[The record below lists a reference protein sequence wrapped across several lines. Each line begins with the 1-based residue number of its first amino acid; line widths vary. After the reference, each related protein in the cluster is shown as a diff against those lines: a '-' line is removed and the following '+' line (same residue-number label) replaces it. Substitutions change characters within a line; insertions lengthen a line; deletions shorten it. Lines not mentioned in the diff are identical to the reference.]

1 MEVDA
6 TPGNPPATL
15 KNLPYPTVVPHVSK
29 TRRARLLGWPL
40 LLLALA
46 LPACNSAAGGRHRA
60 GAQGGAPPIP
70 TASAKPATVHPSLV
84 ISGIIAPFQ
93 NVQLTNSLSEPAASV
108 AVNEGDH
115 VRRGEVIAVLDTS
128 DLQAQ
133 LESDEHNANSDASKA
148 TQSVYT
154 AQQTID
160 QAPDTVSTAREAVAQ
175 SQNNLSQAQADLARD
190 RSLESQG
197 FLSAQAMQTQ
207 QTLANV
213 YAANVRS
220 NQAAL
225 NSALIAQHT
234 NGTMQ
239 QGLQAAEV
247 SSAREDAASAR
258 AQARQIAAQ
267 ISRATIVSPVD
278 GIVVNRNI
286 NPGEYPGSRTI
297 FVLQQVDPVYA
308 ELNASSADVFRVQRG
323 AVVALKIPGEPSG
336 GYRGTVVGV
345 LGQVEPG
352 STNFTVKVIVPG
364 ADGKLAAGLP
374 VTGTISLPAASG
386 IGIPSTSFLDD
397 SHTTVMV
404 DRDDTAT
411 QITVREIAS
420 DGKTSIVTGLK
431 AGEIV
436 ISNGQLG
443 ITSGEDLGGP

>member
-1 MEVDA
+1 MTRAAVA
-6 TPGNPPATL
+6 WPA
-15 KNLPYPTVVPHVSK
+15 
-29 TRRARLLGWPL
+29 
-40 LLLALA
+40 LLLALTLA
-46 LPACNSAAGGRHRA
+46 ACGGGKAHRG
-60 GAQGGAPPIP
+60 GAQGAAPPIP
-70 TASAKPATVHPSLV
+70 TATAKPATVRPTLV
-84 ISGIIAPFQ
+84 ISGIIAPYQ

-108 AVNEGDH
+108 TVNEGDR
-115 VRRGEVIAVLDTS
+115 VSRGETIAVLDTS

-133 LESDEHNANSDASKA
+133 LASDEHAANSDDSKA
-148 TQSVYT
+148 VQTVYA
-154 AQQTID
+154 AQQTIE
-160 QAPDTVSTAREAVAQ
+160 QAPDTVSTAREAVNQ
-175 SQNNLSQAQADLARD
+175 SQTNLDQAQADLARD

-197 FLSAQAMQTQ
+197 YLSAQALQTQ

-213 YAANVRS
+213 YAANLRS

-225 NSALIAQHT
+225 DSAIIAQRT

-239 QGLQAAEV
+239 QGLQAAQV

-258 AQARQIAAQ
+258 AQARQIAAE

-278 GIVVNRNI
+278 GIVVNRNL

-323 AVVALKIPGEPSG
+323 AAVTLKIPGEPSG
-336 GYRGTVVGV
+336 SFRGSVVGV

-364 ADGKLAAGLP
+364 TGGKLAAGLP
-374 VTGTISLPAASG
+374 VTGTISLPQASG

-404 DRDDTAT
+404 DRNDTAT
-411 QITVREIAS
+411 QVSVREVAS

-431 AGEIV
+431 NGDQV

-443 ITSGEDLGGP
+443 IAAGEDLGGP